1 MGLSA
6 ASTCTRPRPE
16 TPPCSVFHAPVPLS
30 PGQRREKEK
39 KKKKEAVSATTDVRN
54 PSRSPLARPASGDL
68 QFGGE
73 ENAATQT
80 VPRKCGLSGKGCP
93 ASWPLWFRGLR
104 TPLEGTQMLTG
115 SASFRG
121 FDVNEYVRAA
131 VESHSLWPRQD
142 SCFPLCST
150 GGEREGRREKGGTK
164 PPAGGGDRPPG
175 RAAGRCVPKDGEGA
189 AEPPSSSECTCRD
202 PCCYFSGARLPQ
214 APPPALPVDPGPHT
228 EFEEHIQSVPP
239 AGAINIL
246 I

>member
-104 TPLEGTQMLTG
+104 TPLEGTQMLTV

-142 SCFPLCST
+142 SCFPLFSA

-164 PPAGGGDRPPG
+164 PPREEETGHWEGLQADASPRTGRGLLNLPLHRNAPAVIRAATFPEPDFPRHPRPPCLWILALIPNS
-175 RAAGRCVPKDGEGA
+175 RNTFNPCLPMVP
-189 AEPPSSSECTCRD
+189 
-202 PCCYFSGARLPQ
+202 
-214 APPPALPVDPGPHT
+214 
-228 EFEEHIQSVPP
+228 
-239 AGAINIL
+239 L
-246 I
+246 IF